1 MIAKL
6 HEEMVRKKAV
16 RKIAVVDLTLY
27 SDSDISPT
35 SNKTLNPGTS
45 SRRGSSSS
53 SDIHSAAGHCAGPE
67 PACDFK

>member
-16 RKIAVVDLTLY
+16 RKTAVVELTLY
-27 SDSDISPT
+27 SDSDISST

-53 SDIHSAAGHCAGPE
+53 SSDIHSTAGHCAGPE
-67 PACDFK
+67 PCM